1 MIPRIAVARSR
12 RFLGITPKEVRATV
26 GAFLGFFVLLGG
38 YYLLRPVR
46 EAVGARSPEELPWL
60 YTGTFCAMSVAV
72 PGFAWLV
79 ARFPRRLVLSA
90 TYRFFAVNLLL
101 LAAARKF
108 APADWGPAVDRTFFI
123 WLSVFNLAAVSV
135 FWSHMADLFDGEQGK
150 RLFGLIAGGG
160 SLGGLFGSIV
170 TTMLVDRFG
179 QVGLLLLAAA
189 SLEVT
194 TRLTRDLRQRG
205 SSRLV
210 DSNAASASAAP
221 DPAQSALGG
230 SVLAGLTLVLK
241 SPYLALVCTYLFFST
256 LTGTAVYSQ
265 QAFIVKAAAMSRE
278 ESTRFFAM
286 INIATQALTLILQ
299 TAVTARLLKRIGV
312 GATLCILPIAY
323 VLGFSILGVFGVLI
337 VSAVFETSRKSIAL
351 GVAEPTRALLFTAVD
366 RETKYKAKNFIDTI
380 VYRGGDLLS
389 VWATTHIIA
398 TFSTRTASFVMV
410 PIAGIWIVF
419 AVLLGRMRRSVEA
432 RRQAAPSGPT

>member
-1 MIPRIAVARSR
+1 MPFKVPIARVRRLLHISPR
-12 RFLGITPKEVRATV
+12 EVRATV

-60 YTGTFCAMSVAV
+60 YTGTFCAMSAAV

-135 FWSHMADLFDGEQGK
+135 FWSHMADLFEGEQGK

-194 TRLTRDLRQRG
+194 TRLTRGLRKPTAPQPVG
-205 SSRLV
+205 TGEIAL
-210 DSNAASASAAP
+210 AAA
-221 DPAQSALGG
+221 DPGQSAMGG
-230 SVLAGLTLVLK
+230 SVIAGLTLVLK
-241 SPYLALVCTYLFFST
+241 SPYLALVCAYLFFST

-265 QAFIVKAAAMSRE
+265 QAFIVKSAAMSRE

-286 INIATQALTLILQ
+286 INIATQALTLVLQ
-299 TAVTARLLKRIGV
+299 TAVTARLLRRIGV
-312 GATLCILPIAY
+312 TATLCILPIAY
-323 VLGFSILGVFGVLI
+323 ALGFSILGLFGVLI
-337 VSAVFETSRKSIAL
+337 VSAVFEVSRKSIAL
-351 GVAEPTRALLFTAVD
+351 GVAEPTRALLFTTVD

-389 VWATTHIIA
+389 VWATTHVIA
-398 TFSTRTASFVMV
+398 TFSTRTASFAMV
-410 PIAGIWIVF
+410 PIAGLWMVF
-419 AVLLGRMRRSVEA
+419 ALWLGRKRASLE
-432 RRQAAPSGPT
+432 SGR